1 MKPPKHAIRLLR
13 AAEEDLKGI
22 MTYIA
27 LDNLSAAAAAL
38 ADKIENRLS
47 GLSSYP
53 LLGKI
58 PDEDELANM
67 GYRFL
72 VVQNYLIFYTIE
84 ERVIWVHRI
93 IHGARNYMSLL

>member
-1 MKPPKHAIRLLR
+1 
-13 AAEEDLKGI
+13 
-22 MTYIA
+22 MTYVA
-27 LDNLSAAAAAL
+27 LDNPSAAAAL

-47 GLSSYP
+47 GLSSHP

-58 PDEDELANM
+58 PDEAELAHM

-93 IHGARNYMSLL
+93 IHGARNYVSLL

>member
-1 MKPPKHAIRLLR
+1 MTPPKYAIRLLR
-13 AAEEDLKGI
+13 AAEEDLRGI
-22 MTYIA
+22 ITYIA
-27 LDNLSAAAAAL
+27 LDNPSSAAAL
-38 ADKIENRLS
+38 VDKIEKRLS
-47 GLSSYP
+47 SLSSYP

-58 PDEDELANM
+58 PDEDEWANM

-84 ERVIWVHRI
+84 KQIIWVHSI

>member
-27 LDNLSAAAAAL
+27 LDNPSAAAAL
-38 ADKIENRLS
+38 ADKIEKRLS

-58 PDEDELANM
+58 PDEDELAKM

-72 VVQNYLIFYTIE
+72 VVQNHLIFYTIE

-93 IHGARNYMSLL
+93 IHGARNYVSLL